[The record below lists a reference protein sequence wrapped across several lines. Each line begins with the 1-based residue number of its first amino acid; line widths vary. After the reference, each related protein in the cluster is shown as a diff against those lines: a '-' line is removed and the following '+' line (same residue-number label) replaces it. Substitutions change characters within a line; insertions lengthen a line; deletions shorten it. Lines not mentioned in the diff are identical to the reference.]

1 MNTEQII
8 FIIITVVAL
17 GLFIS
22 EKLRVDIIGL
32 LIILALSL
40 TGILEYKQAFS
51 GFASEPA
58 LILSAVFV
66 LSAGLSKTGVT
77 DIFGEWIGKLSGKT
91 ETQANLVIMTGA
103 AFLSAFTHHVMVTAM
118 ILPLVMKL
126 CKEKGFHASRML
138 IPMATAASLGTIL
151 TLIGAPAVMLA
162 NGIIGRSGQEKLGFF
177 TIAKVG
183 LPIVVVSFFFILIAK
198 FLLPRRSGE
207 KESDKERFK
216 LGEITT
222 EVTVPESSKWIGK
235 KISDLKVETEKR
247 FQILAW
253 YRKNDVIWISDENEA
268 LQVGDG
274 LVVKMG
280 SDELVSMEE
289 GLGLTLTAVKRYGS
303 KIKSSNA
310 TSLEGEHK
318 RILKALIAPKS
329 EFVGKTVSQLFFYH
343 NFGVVTLGIW
353 RKDGWIH
360 QRLASVE
367 LQEGDMIVLWGPE
380 NKLLELS
387 EHKGFLMFVP
397 FYGEEKRRKK
407 ALLAV
412 GVMASA
418 ILASV
423 LGWTEPYVAF
433 VPGAVAMVLT
443 KCVSAE
449 EAYSSIETK
458 IFVMIAGVIPLGIAM
473 EKVGLDKY
481 LAEHIFSYTQGWD
494 VVHILLIFFIFSA
507 LLTQILS
514 DAATVVLLAP
524 IAVAFAQKAHIS
536 VTASVVTVTIAA
548 VASFLT
554 PIGHHGN
561 LLILSPGGYKFSDFL
576 KIGLPLTVIIAVMTC
591 YLSLRVWP

>member
-1 MNTEQII
+1 MTTPQII
-8 FIIITVVAL
+8 FIVITLIAL
-17 GLFIS
+17 ALFIS
-22 EKLRVDIIGL
+22 EKLRVDVIGL

-77 DIFGEWIGKLSGKT
+77 DVVGEWIGKLSGKT
-91 ETQANLVIMTGA
+91 ETQANLVIMVGV

-118 ILPLVMKL
+118 MLPLVMKL
-126 CKEKGFHASRML
+126 CKDKGFHSSRLL

-151 TLIGAPAVMLA
+151 TLIGAPAFMLA
-162 NGIIGRSGQEKLGFF
+162 NGIIARSGSEKLGFF
-177 TIAKVG
+177 TVAKVG
-183 LPIVVVSFFFILIAK
+183 LPVVIASFLFILVAK
-198 FLLPRRSGE
+198 FLLPRKSGE
-207 KESDKERFK
+207 KNDDKERFK

-222 EVTVPESSKWIGK
+222 EITVPVDSKWIAK
-235 KISDLKVETEKR
+235 KINELKIETEKR

-253 YRKNDVIWISDENEA
+253 YRGRDVIWLSDENES
-268 LQVGDG
+268 LQHGDV
-274 LVVKMG
+274 LLVKMG
-280 SDELVSMEE
+280 SDELVSVEE
-289 GLGLTLTAVKRYGS
+289 TLGLTLNAVKMYGS
-303 KIKSSNA
+303 KIKSTGT
-310 TSLEGEHK
+310 TSLVGENK

-353 RKDGWIH
+353 RKNGWIN
-360 QRLASVE
+360 QRLADVK
-367 LQEGDMIVLWGPE
+367 LQEGDMVVLWGPE
-380 NKLLELS
+380 KKLQELS

-397 FYGEEKRRKK
+397 FYGEEKRRRK
-407 ALLAV
+407 ALLTV
-412 GVMASA
+412 SIMSA
-418 ILASV
+418 AIFASV
-423 LGWTEPYVAF
+423 AGWTEPYVAF
-433 VPGAVAMVLT
+433 IAGALAMVLT
-443 KCVSAE
+443 KCVSSE

-481 LAEHIFSYTQGWD
+481 LAEHIFSYTQGWTTFQ
-494 VVHILLIFFIFSA
+494 ILLVFFTFSA

-524 IAVAFAQKAHIS
+524 IAVAFAQRAQIS

-576 KIGLPLTVIIAVMTC
+576 KIGLPLTIIIAVMTC
-591 YLSLRVWP
+591 YLSLRVWS